1 MRRQADGDPISP
13 ASGIAGIGKDTKMV
27 KETYFLN
34 IAPLLPGHEA
44 ELAADI
50 ASMAETGIITHNAF
64 IFTLNPEGDPPVDKA
79 AILGERYT
87 RQVAE
92 LRKRSSVPCGILM
105 QATIGHGWTP
115 NAPSPGQ
122 KFVRGDGTSP
132 YVFCP
137 LDPGFRE
144 YISGQVHTL
153 ALLKPDFFML
163 DDDFRMLT
171 GRGGC
176 FCPLHIAG
184 FNRIT
189 GKNYTAETL
198 LDAIRQDESIAR
210 AYDAWLQQGM
220 EEVARII
227 RDAIDSV
234 TPNLPCSFCMC
245 ADDVRHAAST
255 GKILQGNAPLRIR
268 INNGYYLRESGR
280 GLPIQR
286 LRSATQA
293 LYLPEGT
300 EILDEPDTCPQNRY
314 STSAAMLHNHLT
326 RGLAAGYSGA
336 KIWITRTGSFEP
348 DSGRAYRKVLTK
360 YSGFYRTLCSLGLK
374 EDGILIPLPSEPPF
388 NFPQESKKI
397 YTTGNWLTL
406 TSVMG
411 FPFHVNK
418 TTWRKSTAAAL
429 AGDDCDLLSD
439 AEIEKLFELDLILDG
454 SAALKLSRRGF
465 SRKLGITADEW
476 GSLPNPSFETGKDS
490 GTSMTLSISNKPV
503 KLSINPGIQ
512 GETLTWISHQTSRV
526 SDDAKVIA
534 PGSIRATRPDGHSLF
549 VTAASL
555 TPYRFE
561 IFSSFLNETRKV
573 QFAEIFQ
580 NLVSVYYQGDAE
592 VMMQSG
598 HDAEGNRIAVIH
610 SLSPDELENPGLV
623 FREEVKTIDRLMPD
637 GSWNALGF
645 SKKGRYIQLE
655 LCVRMLYPEVLRI
668 R

>member
-1 MRRQADGDPISP
+1 MEKKP
-13 ASGIAGIGKDTKMV
+13 
-27 KETYFLN
+27 YFLN

-50 ASMAETGIITHNAF
+50 SAMAETGSITHNAF
-64 IFTLNPEGDPPVDKA
+64 IFTINPEGDPPVDKA

-87 RQVAE
+87 RQIAE
-92 LRKRSSVPCGILM
+92 LRKRSRVPCGILM

-115 NAPSPGQ
+115 NDTSPGQ
-122 KFVRGDGTSP
+122 KFVRWDGVSP

-144 YISGQVHTL
+144 YIAKQVHTL

-198 LDAIRQDESIAR
+198 RDAVRQDESVAR
-210 AYDAWLQQGM
+210 AYDVWLQQSM

-234 TPNLPCSFCMC
+234 TPGLPCSFCMC
-245 ADDVRHAAST
+245 AEDVRHAAAI

-268 INNGYYLRESGR
+268 INNGYYLRESVR
-280 GLPIQR
+280 GLPAQQI
-286 LRSATQA
+286 RSAAQA
-293 LYLPEGT
+293 LYLPPGT

-326 RGLAAGYSGA
+326 RGLIAGYSGA
-336 KIWITRTGSFEP
+336 KIWITRMGSFEP
-348 DSGRAYRKVLTK
+348 ESGKAYRKVLAK
-360 YSGFYRTLCSLGLK
+360 YSGFYRTLCNLGLK

-388 NFPQESKKI
+388 NFPQEAKKN
-397 YTTGNWLTL
+397 YPVGNWLTL

-418 TTWRKSTAAAL
+418 TIWRQSTAAAL
-429 AGDDCDLLSD
+429 SGDDCDLLSD
-439 AEIEKLFELDLILDG
+439 AEIEKLFGLDLILDG

-465 SRKLGITADEW
+465 SGKLGITADEW
-476 GSLPNPSFETGKDS
+476 GSLPAPSFEAGNKS
-490 GTSMTLSISNKPV
+490 SSSIGLSVGSKPV

-512 GETLTWISHQTSRV
+512 GEILTRISHRTSRV
-526 SDDAKVIA
+526 SNDAAVIA
-534 PGSIRATRPDGHSLF
+534 PGSIRVTRPDGHSLF
-549 VTAASL
+549 ITAVSL
-555 TPYRFE
+555 TPYGFE
-561 IFSSFLNETRKV
+561 IFSFLNETRKA
-573 QFAEIFQ
+573 QFAEIFRNQ
-580 NLVSVYYQGDAE
+580 VSVYYQGDAE
-592 VMMQSG
+592 VMVQSG
-598 HDAEGNRIAVIH
+598 RDAERNRIAIIH
-610 SLSPDELENPGLV
+610 SMSPDELENPCLV
-623 FREEVKTIDRLMPD
+623 FREGVKSIDRLMSD
-637 GSWNALGF
+637 GSWKALFF
-645 SKKGRYIQLE
+645 SKKGNCVQLE
-655 LCVRMLYPEVLRI
+655 LNVKMLYPEVLRI